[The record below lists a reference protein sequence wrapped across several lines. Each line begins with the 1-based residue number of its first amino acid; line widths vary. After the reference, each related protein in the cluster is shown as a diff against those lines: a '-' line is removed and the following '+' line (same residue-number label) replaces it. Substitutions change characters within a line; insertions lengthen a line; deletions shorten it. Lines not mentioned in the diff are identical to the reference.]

1 MLNAIDK
8 NLLKEVADLE
18 TIPKGAY
25 NIRKNGELLGR
36 EISANI
42 NIETN
47 EKKRYHHHHQ
57 TRDGEG
63 ICPYPGNTLPRPGS
77 MMWSTTRSSW
87 EKIQTSQ
94 SLPVAGFTA
103 AVTRLKDTPA
113 YMNSRLNPEL
123 ESNM

>member
-47 EKKRYHHHHQ
+47 EEK
-57 TRDGEG
+57 TVSSS
-63 ICPYPGNTLPRPGS
+63 PSNPGR
-77 MMWSTTRSSW
+77 
-87 EKIQTSQ
+87 
-94 SLPVAGFTA
+94 
-103 AVTRLKDTPA
+103 
-113 YMNSRLNPEL
+113 
-123 ESNM
+123 